1 MKISELIK
9 EVTKEYMPLYKDI
22 KQRERV
28 GAPVTA
34 EEAQRLFELSTK
46 LELFK
51 ILKSSFM
58 ETIVKDEKGKVTEYF
73 VKNNLITFH
82 KEKATDKS
90 GKEVEVDVVNE
101 SMDERIDMLPNEF
114 TQPLIEKMVNA
125 HKANIGIYENT
136 KVSESTPENEVIK
149 LKNAYRKESFEL
161 SVLEKFLP
169 KEATQEDVME
179 YLNEYYPSG
188 IERKSMGLV
197 IKEVKSAFERV
208 DGKMVAQC
216 VNTKIVS

>member
-22 KQRERV
+22 KQREKV

-34 EEAQRLFELSTK
+34 EEAQKLFELSTK
-46 LELFK
+46 LDLFK

-73 VKNNLITFH
+73 VNNKLITFR
-82 KEKATDKS
+82 KEKATDKN

-101 SMDERIDMLPNEF
+101 SMDARIDMLPVEF
-114 TQPLIEKMVNA
+114 TQPLIEKMVTA
-125 HKANIGIYENT
+125 HKANVDGYKKSGNAELLKKEQYEL
-136 KVSESTPENEVIK
+136 E
-149 LKNAYRKESFEL
+149 
-161 SVLEKFLP
+161 VLEGFLP

-188 IERKSMGLV
+188 IERKFMGLV
-197 IKEVKSAFERV
+197 IKEVKAAFERV

-216 VNTKIVS
+216 VNTKIVG

>member
-22 KQRERV
+22 KQREKV

-34 EEAQRLFELSTK
+34 EEAQKLFELSTK
-46 LELFK
+46 LDLFK

-73 VKNNLITFH
+73 VNNKLITFR
-82 KEKATDKS
+82 KEKATDKN

-101 SMDERIDMLPNEF
+101 SMDARIDMLPVEF
-114 TQPLIEKMVNA
+114 TQPLIEKMVTA
-125 HKANIGIYENT
+125 HKANVDGYKKSGNAELLKKEQYEL
-136 KVSESTPENEVIK
+136 E
-149 LKNAYRKESFEL
+149 
-161 SVLEKFLP
+161 VLEGFLP

-216 VNTKIVS
+216 VNTKIVG

>member
-1 MKISELIK
+1 MKISNLIK
-9 EVTKEYMPLYKDI
+9 EVTKDYMPLYKEVKK
-22 KQRERV
+22 KQKE
-28 GAPVTA
+28 GIEVTS
-34 EEAQRLFELSTK
+34 EELQNLFELSTK

-58 ETIVKDEKGKVTEYF
+58 ETIVKDENGKVTEYF

-82 KEKATDKS
+82 KEIAKDKNDN
-90 GKEVEVDVVNE
+90 EVEVDVVNE
-101 SMDERIDMLPNEF
+101 SMDARIDMLPEEF
-114 TQPLIEKMVNA
+114 TQPIIEKMVTA
-125 HKANIGIYENT
+125 HNKNIEGYKKSGN
-136 KVSESTPENEVIK
+136 NE
-149 LKNAYRKESFEL
+149 LLRKEQYEL
-161 SVLEKFLP
+161 EVLNSFLP

-197 IKEVKSAFERV
+197 IKEVKSAFDRV

>member
-9 EVTKEYMPLYKDI
+9 EVTKDYMPLYKEI
-22 KQRERV
+22 KQTQKEGNQV
-28 GAPVTA
+28 NEKDT
-34 EEAQRLFELSTK
+34 QRLFELSTK

-73 VKNNLITFH
+73 VNNKLITFR
-82 KEKATDKS
+82 KEKAIDKN

-101 SMDERIDMLPNEF
+101 SMDARIDMLPTEF
-114 TQPLIEKMVNA
+114 TQPLIEKMVTA
-125 HKANIGIYENT
+125 HKANVDGYTKSGNSELLKKEQYEL
-136 KVSESTPENEVIK
+136 E
-149 LKNAYRKESFEL
+149 
-161 SVLEKFLP
+161 VLEGFLP

-208 DGKMVAQC
+208 DGKLVSEC
-216 VNTKIVS
+216 VKSKIV

>member
-22 KQRERV
+22 KQREKV

-34 EEAQRLFELSTK
+34 EEAQKLFELSTK
-46 LELFK
+46 LDLFK

-73 VKNNLITFH
+73 VNNKLITFR
-82 KEKATDKS
+82 KEKATDKN

-101 SMDERIDMLPNEF
+101 SMDARIDMLPTEF
-114 TQPLIEKMVNA
+114 TQPLIEKMVTA
-125 HKANIGIYENT
+125 HKANVDGYSKSGNTELLKKEQYEL
-136 KVSESTPENEVIK
+136 E
-149 LKNAYRKESFEL
+149 
-161 SVLEKFLP
+161 VLEGFLP

-216 VNTKIVS
+216 VNTKIVG

>member
-22 KQRERV
+22 KQREKV
-28 GAPVTA
+28 GAPVIA
-34 EEAQRLFELSTK
+34 EEAQKLFELSTK
-46 LELFK
+46 L
-51 ILKSSFM
+51 LKSSFM

-73 VKNNLITFH
+73 VNNKLITFH
-82 KEKATDKS
+82 KEKATDKN

-101 SMDERIDMLPNEF
+101 SMDARIDMLPVEF
-114 TQPLIEKMVNA
+114 TQPLIEKMVTV
-125 HKANIGIYENT
+125 HKANVDGYKKSGNAELLKKEQYEL
-136 KVSESTPENEVIK
+136 E
-149 LKNAYRKESFEL
+149 
-161 SVLEKFLP
+161 VLEGFLP

-216 VNTKIVS
+216 VNTKIVG

>member
-9 EVTKEYMPLYKDI
+9 DVTKDYMPLYKEV
-22 KQRERV
+22 KQTQKDGNQVNEKD
-28 GAPVTA
+28 
-34 EEAQRLFELSTK
+34 AQRLFELSTK

-73 VKNNLITFH
+73 VNNKLITFR
-82 KEKATDKS
+82 KEKATDNN

-101 SMDERIDMLPNEF
+101 SMDARIDMLPTEF
-114 TQPLIEKMVNA
+114 TQPLIEKMVTA
-125 HKANIGIYENT
+125 HKANVDGYSKSGNIELLKKEQYEL
-136 KVSESTPENEVIK
+136 E
-149 LKNAYRKESFEL
+149 
-161 SVLEKFLP
+161 VLEGFLP
-169 KEATQEDVME
+169 KEATQEDIME

-188 IERKSMGLV
+188 IEKKSMGLV

-216 VNTKIVS
+216 VNTKIVG

>member
-9 EVTKEYMPLYKDI
+9 DVTKDYMPLYKEV
-22 KQRERV
+22 KQTQKDGNQV
-28 GAPVTA
+28 NKKD
-34 EEAQRLFELSTK
+34 AQRLFELSTK

-73 VKNNLITFH
+73 VNNKLITFR
-82 KEKATDKS
+82 KEKATDKN

-101 SMDERIDMLPNEF
+101 SMDARIDMLPTEF
-114 TQPLIEKMVNA
+114 TQPLIEKMVTA
-125 HKANIGIYENT
+125 HKANVDGYSKSGNTELLKKEQYEL
-136 KVSESTPENEVIK
+136 E
-149 LKNAYRKESFEL
+149 
-161 SVLEKFLP
+161 VLEGFLP
-169 KEATQEDVME
+169 KEATHEDIIE

-188 IERKSMGLV
+188 IEKKSMGLV
-197 IKEVKSAFERV
+197 IKEVKSAFKRV

-216 VNTKIVS
+216 VNTKII

>member
-22 KQRERV
+22 KQREKV

-34 EEAQRLFELSTK
+34 EEAQKLFELSTK

-58 ETIVKDEKGKVTEYF
+58 ETIVKDEKGKVTKYF
-73 VKNNLITFH
+73 VNNKLITFR
-82 KEKATDKS
+82 KEKATDKN

-101 SMDERIDMLPNEF
+101 SMDARIDMLPVEF
-114 TQPLIEKMVNA
+114 TQPLIEKMVTA
-125 HKANIGIYENT
+125 HKANVDGYTKSGNTELLKKEQYEL
-136 KVSESTPENEVIK
+136 E
-149 LKNAYRKESFEL
+149 
-161 SVLEKFLP
+161 VLEGFLP

-216 VNTKIVS
+216 VNTKIVG

>member
-22 KQRERV
+22 KQREKV

-34 EEAQRLFELSTK
+34 EEAQKLFELSTK
-46 LELFK
+46 LDLFK

-73 VKNNLITFH
+73 VNNKLITFR

-101 SMDERIDMLPNEF
+101 SMDARIDMLPVEF
-114 TQPLIEKMVNA
+114 TQPLIEKMVTA
-125 HKANIGIYENT
+125 HKANVDGYTKSGNTELLKKEQYEL
-136 KVSESTPENEVIK
+136 E
-149 LKNAYRKESFEL
+149 
-161 SVLEKFLP
+161 VLEGFLP

-216 VNTKIVS
+216 VNTKIVG

>member
-1 MKISELIK
+1 MKISELVK
-9 EVTKEYMPLYKDI
+9 EVTKEYMPLYKEVKA
-22 KQRERV
+22 KQKESYEV
-28 GAPVTA
+28 DNNDL
-34 EEAQRLFELSTK
+34 QRLFELSTK
-46 LELFK
+46 LDLFK

-82 KEKATDKS
+82 KEKATDKN

-101 SMDERIDMLPNEF
+101 SMDARIDMLPTEF
-114 TQPLIEKMVNA
+114 TQPLIEKMVTA
-125 HKANIGIYENT
+125 HKANVDGYTKSGNT
-136 KVSESTPENEVIK
+136 E
-149 LKNAYRKESFEL
+149 LLRKEQYEL
-161 SVLEKFLP
+161 EVLEGFLP

-197 IKEVKSAFERV
+197 IKEVKAAFERV

-216 VNTKIVS
+216 VNTKIVG